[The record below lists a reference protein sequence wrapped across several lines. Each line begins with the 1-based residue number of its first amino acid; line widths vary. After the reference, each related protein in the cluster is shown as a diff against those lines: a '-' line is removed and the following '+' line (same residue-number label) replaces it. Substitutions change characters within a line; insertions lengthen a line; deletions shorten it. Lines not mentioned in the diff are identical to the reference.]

1 MSTPAIINSWN
12 RVAMRR
18 IRSFPDDDRVRMLDK
33 IPRETQDAIGKAK
46 ADAWLPAEHAVAV
59 CDALVEVLGAERAF
73 EFWRD
78 IVHDSWVGGLLGPL
92 ATKMKPA
99 AGEVQAI
106 GEGVLALAPSAWL
119 LSARDCGEIVAL
131 RDQDGRLRLE
141 ARGLPESVRGSAGI
155 RVMYAGAVKGML
167 GFSGLS
173 ADVEILDRDDV
184 FAFTLS
190 LKSPEGQSA

>member
-18 IRSFPDDDRVRMLDK
+18 VRSFPDDERLQMLDK
-33 IPRETQDAIGKAK
+33 IPRESQNAIARAK
-46 ADAWLPAEHAVAV
+46 ADEWLPAEHTVAV

-92 ATKMKPA
+92 ANKMKPA
-99 AGEVQAI
+99 EGEIRAI
-106 GEGVLALAPSAWL
+106 GEGILALAPSAWL
-119 LSARDCGEIVAL
+119 LSARHCGEIVAE
-131 RDQDGRLRLE
+131 RDAEGRVKLE
-141 ARGLPESVRGSAGI
+141 ARNLPPAVKSSVGI

-173 ADVEILDRDDV
+173 ANVEMLDSGDM
-184 FAFTLS
+184 FAFKLS
-190 LKSPEGQSA
+190 LKPPGT

>member
-1 MSTPAIINSWN
+1 MSTPSIINSWN

-18 IRSFPDDDRVRMLDK
+18 IRSFPDEDRVRMLEK
-33 IPRETQDAIGKAK
+33 IPRETQNAIAKAK
-46 ADAWLPAEHAVAV
+46 VDDWLPAEHTVAV

-92 ATKMKPA
+92 ANKMKPA
-99 AGEVQAI
+99 EGEVQAI
-106 GEGVLALAPSAWL
+106 GEGVMALAPSAWL
-119 LSARDCGEIVAL
+119 LSARNCGEIAAD
-131 RDQDGRLRLE
+131 RDADGRLKLE
-141 ARGLPESVRGSAGI
+141 ARNLPPAVKGSVGI

-173 ADVEILDRDDV
+173 ADVEILESEDM
-184 FAFTLS
+184 FAFKLS
-190 LKSPEGQSA
+190 LKKP

>member
-1 MSTPAIINSWN
+1 MSNPVIINSWN

-18 IRSFPDDDRVRMLDK
+18 IRSFPDEDRVRMTDK
-33 IPRETQDAIGKAK
+33 ISKETQNAIAK
-46 ADAWLPAEHAVAV
+46 ARADEWLPAEYAIEV

-92 ATKMKPA
+92 ANKMKPA
-99 AGEVQAI
+99 EGEVRAI
-106 GEGVLALAPSAWL
+106 REGVLALAPAAWL
-119 LSARDCGEIVAL
+119 MSARNCGEIVAE
-131 RDQDGRLRLE
+131 RDDDGRLQLE
-141 ARGLPESVRGSAGI
+141 ARNLPPAVKASQGI

-173 ADVEILDRDDV
+173 ADVEMLESDDM
-184 FAFTLS
+184 FAFKLS
-190 LKSPEGQSA
+190 LKKPGT

>member
-1 MSTPAIINSWN
+1 MSNPVIINSWN

-18 IRSFPDDDRVRMLDK
+18 IRSFPDEDRVRMLDI
-33 IPRETQDAIGKAK
+33 IPRDTQNAIARAK
-46 ADAWLPAEHAVAV
+46 ADEWLAAEHAVAV

-92 ATKMKPA
+92 AGKMKPA
-99 AGEVQAI
+99 EGEIRAI
-106 GEGVLALAPSAWL
+106 GEGVLNLAPSAWL
-119 LSARDCGEIVAL
+119 LSARNCGEIVAH
-131 RDQDGRLRLE
+131 RDDEGRLKLE
-141 ARGLPESVRGSAGI
+141 ARNLPPTVKASTGI

-173 ADVEILDRDDV
+173 ADVEILDRDDM
-184 FAFTLS
+184 FAFKLS
-190 LKSPEGQSA
+190 LKKPDATA

>member
-1 MSTPAIINSWN
+1 MSTPSIINSWN

-18 IRSFPDDDRVRMLDK
+18 IRSFPDEDRVRMLEK
-33 IPRETQDAIGKAK
+33 IPRDTQTAIAK
-46 ADAWLPAEHAVAV
+46 ARADEWLPAEHTVAV
-59 CDALVEVLGAERAF
+59 CDALVDVLGPERAF

-92 ATKMKPA
+92 ANKMKPA
-99 AGEVQAI
+99 EGEVQAI

-119 LSARDCGEIVAL
+119 LSARHCGEIVAE

-141 ARGLPESVRGSAGI
+141 ARDLPETVKTSNGI

-184 FAFTLS
+184 FAFKLS
-190 LKSPEGQSA
+190 LKQPG